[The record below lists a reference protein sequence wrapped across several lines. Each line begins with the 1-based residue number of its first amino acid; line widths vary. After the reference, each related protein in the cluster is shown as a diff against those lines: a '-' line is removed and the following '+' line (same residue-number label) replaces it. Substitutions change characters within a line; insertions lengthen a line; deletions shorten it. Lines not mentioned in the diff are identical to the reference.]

1 LESLKLLISAY
12 ACEPGKGS
20 EPGVGWRWALES
32 ARLGHEVWVITRE
45 NNRPGIAAGL
55 AAAGPAAGRMH
66 FVHYDLPPAL
76 RRWKRGGRGVHLYYL
91 LWQWGAWRVARRLH
105 AEQRFDAVQHLT
117 FGVIRQPSFMGRLGI
132 PFVLGPVGGGER
144 APLALRRHFPW
155 RGWLRDGL
163 RDLVNFSVR
172 FDPFVRGMMAQA
184 TLILVKT
191 PETLAWLPARHR
203 GKAQTMLEI
212 GIDARPDT
220 EQAVVRPAA
229 EGLRLLYVGRFLDLK
244 GMEFGLRALAAL
256 HARGQAATLTLIG
269 NGPEARHW
277 QHLAEALG
285 VSASVNW
292 IAWMKHD
299 ELLAA
304 YAAYD
309 AFVFPSLRDSSG
321 NVVLEAMAGGLPV
334 VCLDLGGPAQMV
346 DASCGR
352 VVPAS
357 GLGEAEVVARLAD
370 ALAEFASSAEL
381 VAGLRAG
388 ARARAGQFAWR
399 RVVARVWGEGGLGYA
414 GVVGDGRRRFVF
426 GHA

>member
-1 LESLKLLISAY
+1 MESLKLLVSAY

-55 AAAGPAAGRMH
+55 AAAGPAASRMN

-76 RRWKRGGRGVHLYYL
+76 RSWKRGARGVHLYYL

-105 AEQRFDAVQHLT
+105 AEHKFDAVQHLT

-155 RGWLRDGL
+155 RGWLRDAL
-163 RDLVNFSVR
+163 RDLVNLSVR

-203 GKAQTMLEI
+203 AKAQTMLEI
-212 GIDARPDT
+212 GIDARPDA
-220 EQAVVRPAA
+220 EAAIRPPAD
-229 EGLRLLYVGRFLDLK
+229 GLRLLYVGRFLDLK

-256 HARGQAATLTLIG
+256 QARGQPASLTLIG
-269 NGPEARHW
+269 SGPEAQHW
-277 QHLAEALG
+277 RQLAEELG
-285 VSASVNW
+285 VAGSVTW
-292 IAWMKHD
+292 VSWMKHD

-321 NVVLEAMAGGLPV
+321 NVVLEAMACGLPV

-352 VVPAS
+352 VVAAS
-357 GLGEAEVVARLAD
+357 GCSEAEVVAGLAE
-370 ALAEFASSAEL
+370 ALAELAADAQL
-381 VAGLRAG
+381 VERLRAG

-414 GVVGDGRRRFVF
+414 SVVGNDGRRFAY